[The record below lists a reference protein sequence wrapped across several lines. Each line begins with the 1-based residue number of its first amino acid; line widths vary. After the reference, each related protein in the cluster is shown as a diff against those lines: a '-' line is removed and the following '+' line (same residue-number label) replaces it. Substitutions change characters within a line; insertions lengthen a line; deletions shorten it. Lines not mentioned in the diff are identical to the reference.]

1 VKTINNNTKENMKK
15 ILILILLISI
25 KSFSQG
31 LSFHYGTSSTITTEL
46 SGNFNDGKTVVGIN
60 YSFYVGNPDIASY
73 MPINTATPTNLYFKD
88 NFSKPN
94 NAMFITIGNQS
105 KHLSTAIRLG
115 MQNSTQYTTFTN
127 NTSCFY
133 YKETTPYDLLV
144 GVSLGYKLEDDFA
157 INVGYDNF
165 NRTTIGFTIY
175 WGKSHHTNHMCKPT
189 Y

>member
-1 VKTINNNTKENMKK
+1 MKK

-31 LSFHYGTSSTITTEL
+31 LSFHYGTTNTITTEL
-46 SGNFNDGKTVVGIN
+46 SGHCNDGKTLIGIN
-60 YSFYVGNPDIASY
+60 YTFYVGNPPIASY
-73 MPINTATPTNLYFKD
+73 MPIDTPTPTNLNFKD
-88 NFSKPN
+88 NFTTPH
-94 NAMFITIGNQS
+94 NAMFLTIGNQS
-105 KHLSTAIRLG
+105 KHLSMAMRLG
-115 MQNSTQYTTFTN
+115 IQNSTEYTTFTN

-133 YKETTPYDLLV
+133 YKERTPYDLLV

-157 INVGYDNF
+157 LNAGYDSF
-165 NRTTIGFTIY
+165 NRTTIGFTVY